1 MVTSVPPVNPCT
13 SSSENGSPRW
23 YSTTLICSI
32 LCNISG
38 AGTSTCT
45 NVNAIGFSLPFSY
58 KFLSIRAVG
67 REQWL
72 SRPATRGRMRF

>member
-23 YSTTLICSI
+23 YSTTLTCSI

-45 NVNAIGFSLPFSY
+45 NVNAIPWTVEIEFPCHLDPDNDN
-58 KFLSIRAVG
+58 
-67 REQWL
+67 
-72 SRPATRGRMRF
+72 SRS